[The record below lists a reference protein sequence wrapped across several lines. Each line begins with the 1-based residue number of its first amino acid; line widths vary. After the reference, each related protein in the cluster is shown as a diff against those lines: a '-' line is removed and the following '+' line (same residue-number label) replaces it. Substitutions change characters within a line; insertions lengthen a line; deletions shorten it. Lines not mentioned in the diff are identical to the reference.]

1 MKSKTLTPLG
11 SIHPILFM
19 AAMYIVTLLF
29 SIFICSSL
37 FYSCN
42 SSSVTPTVEKSI
54 PAKDTKNAI
63 ALN

>member
-1 MKSKTLTPLG
+1 MRSKTLTPLG

-42 SSSVTPTVEKSI
+42 SSSVNTSVEKTI
-54 PAKDTKNAI
+54 PVKDDKNSL

>member
-19 AAMYIVTLLF
+19 AAMYIVTLIF

-42 SSSVTPTVEKSI
+42 SSSVRQHAAKPAPTTIS
-54 PAKDTKNAI
+54 KD
-63 ALN
+63 ALARE

>member
-1 MKSKTLTPLG
+1 MKSKTISPLG

-19 AAMYIVTLLF
+19 AAMYVVTLIF

-42 SSSVTPTVEKSI
+42 SS
-54 PAKDTKNAI
+54 PAKQEVTKEVVLKNE
-63 ALN
+63 ALAAK